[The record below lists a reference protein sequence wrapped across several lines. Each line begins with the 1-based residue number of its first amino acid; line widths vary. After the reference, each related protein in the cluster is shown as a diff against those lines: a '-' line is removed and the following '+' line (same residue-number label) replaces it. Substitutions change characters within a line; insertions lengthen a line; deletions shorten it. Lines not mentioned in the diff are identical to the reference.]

1 MNYQEEDT
9 EQPGLI
15 SDESQPENE
24 AGITASAEPAQTKA
38 NATAQLKLSKREKD
52 RIGRRIEED
61 FLNAIA
67 DHQSRMERF
76 TSYYL
81 RWRSRVGMEG
91 GAEGK
96 SNFNV
101 PLVKSQ
107 VFLKWAK
114 EIDAVLGDDAEIVSV
129 PTGPADQADV
139 GMQGRYMTWRVF
151 KSMAITSKLATF
163 IFRKNLFGRAH
174 AYSPYCIETFEIPG
188 DPVPQ
193 IDFDGPG
200 FEPLWPDDIIVPAED
215 AQTIHDFS
223 FVIRRIRLTPDE
235 LLAGEEQGI
244 YSGVTE
250 NWEAIY
256 RQAESN
262 SRQRDASSEGV
273 KKAKDAAE
281 GVLYEGSL
289 SGHQTLEVFEWYGR
303 RRMLKGRGDGGEDNF
318 ARREKKET
326 EIVVRYI
333 KDLELVIGAQR
344 LADIYPRMRNR
355 RPFVEASMVKD
366 GSYWCP
372 GLAELLEDI
381 EVELTVVD
389 NLTVEA
395 GEMTI
400 GPPIGYQPG
409 DGFDPDT
416 FRYEP
421 RMAIPMANPGSMKV
435 IDIRPNLEYAVNRKQ
450 DLMAMS
456 ERLTGQTDMNVGRSP
471 DRPNSPR
478 TLGQTQLYMG
488 AGDVRGSLETF
499 MLREDLRLML
509 QHFWEIDC
517 EYASSSQFFRVTE
530 EQAKGLFETSQ
541 GGATMTQKERAGKM
555 DFDLRF
561 ATGAHSREAVKQQKL
576 QLYQVDLTNPLIA
589 TNPRALWH
597 VTNEVHKAMGDD
609 NFNRLVQEPPDT
621 LPKTPDQEWALALQ
635 GKEIFVHPADL
646 DDQHIQ
652 RHLSQVFEASQ
663 APAQD
668 RDPDAIAKMLE
679 HIKETQAA
687 KIQKQQAQ
695 AMANALAP
703 MLGQLMGAGGQPGA
717 PGQAS
722 PDLAGGAGFMQGG
735 APGGGLQNA

>member
-1 MNYQEEDT
+1 MNYQEDT
-9 EQPGLI
+9 EQQGLI
-15 SDESQPENE
+15 SDASQPENE
-24 AGITASAEPAQTKA
+24 AGMNVSAEPPKA
-38 NATAQLKLSKREKD
+38 NSRAQLKLSKRERD

-61 FLNAIA
+61 YANAIS

-91 GAEGK
+91 GADAK
-96 SNFNV
+96 SNFSV

-114 EIDAVLGDDAEIVSV
+114 EIDALLGDDAEIVSV
-129 PTGPADQADV
+129 PTGPADQANV
-139 GMQGRYMTWRVF
+139 AMQGRYMTWRVF
-151 KSMAITSKLATF
+151 KSMNITSKLAVF

-174 AYSPYCIETFEIPG
+174 AYAPYQVDTFDVPG
-188 DPVPQ
+188 DPTPQ

-200 FEPLWPDDIIVPAED
+200 FEPEWPDDIITPAED
-215 AQTIHDFS
+215 ARTIHDFS
-223 FVIRRIRLTPDE
+223 YVIRRLRPTLDQ
-235 LLAGEEQGI
+235 LRDGEDKGI
-244 YSGVTE
+244 YSGITD

-256 RQAESN
+256 RAMESN
-262 SRQRDASSEGV
+262 SRTRDHESEGI
-273 KKAKDAAE
+273 KKAADAAE

-289 SGHQTLEVFEWYGR
+289 SGHQTLEVWEWYGR
-303 RRMLKGRGDGGEDNF
+303 RRLLKGRGDGGEDNF

-333 KDLELVIGAQR
+333 KDLQLVIGAQR
-344 LADIYPRMRNR
+344 LADIYPRMSKR

-366 GSYWCP
+366 GTYWGP
-372 GLAELLEDI
+372 GLGELLEDV
-381 EVELTVVD
+381 ETELTVVD
-389 NLTVEA
+389 TLTVEA

-400 GPPIGYQPG
+400 GPPICYQPG

-421 RMAIPMANPGSMKV
+421 RMAIPMGNPNNV
-435 IDIRPNLEYAVNRKQ
+435 RVLDIRPNLEYAVMRKQ
-450 DLMAMS
+450 DLMAMA
-456 ERLTGQTDMNVGRSP
+456 ERLTGQTDQNVGRQP

-478 TLGQTQLYMG
+478 TLGQTQLYL
-488 AGDVRGSLETF
+488 AQGDVRGSLETF

-517 EYASSSQFFRVTE
+517 EYASSAQFFRVTE
-530 EQAKGLFETSQ
+530 EQAKGLFQTSQ

-561 ATGAHSREAVKQQKL
+561 ATSTHSREAVKQQKL
-576 QLYQVDLTNPLIA
+576 QLYQVDLANPLIQSNS
-589 TNPRALWH
+589 TALWH
-597 VTNEVHKAMGDD
+597 VTNEAHKAMGDD
-609 NFNRLVQEPPDT
+609 NFNRLVPQPPDT
-621 LPKTPDQEWALALQ
+621 MPKTPDQEWALALQ
-635 GKEIFVHPADL
+635 AQEIFVHPQDI
-646 DDQHIQ
+646 DDQHLQ
-652 RHLSQVFEASQ
+652 RHLAQVFEASQ
-663 APAQD
+663 APQQD

-687 KIQKQQAQ
+687 KIEKQQAQ

-703 MLGQLMGAGGQPGA
+703 MLGQLMGGA
-717 PGQAS
+717 QQNGPPAAS
-722 PDLAGGAGFMQGG
+722 PQPASGAGEGGTPNVQGY
-735 APGGGLQNA
+735 